1 MELTLLGTAAPDG
14 LPRPGCPCAGCAASV
29 GAHVRAA
36 TAVLV
41 DGALLLDA
49 TPGAAAGAARAGHAP
64 SGIRY
69 VLPARPEE
77 GGQADVPLPGLPPAG
92 RLPVGQELATAS
104 GHRVRAVPVDVPGT
118 GYAVTGPDGTR
129 ALYLPPGAAPA
140 DPAAAGP
147 GGTEGADRTD
157 PVAQRPYEVVLADV
171 LGRPEA
177 LARLRAAGAIGPG
190 TDVIAVHL
198 DHDDPLGA
206 ELARRCTASG
216 ARAVPDG
223 TTVLTGR
230 PVPPPAVPRR
240 TLVVGGTRS
249 GKSLQAERRLETFP
263 EVVYAATGGS
273 RDGDHEWAHRV
284 QLHRERRPARWRTV
298 ETSELLPL
306 LAEEGPPLLVDCLAA
321 WLADAMERTDAGDE
335 TAWLGGGQQKLRARS
350 AELAAGVRTARR
362 RVVLVS
368 SEAGSGARPC
378 TARERRYRDEL
389 GWLNAAVGGACE
401 EVLLVVA
408 GQVLALK
415 G

>member
-1 MELTLLGTAAPDG
+1 MELTLLGTAAPEG

-29 GAHVRAA
+29 GAHARAA

-41 DGALLLDA
+41 DGVLLLDA
-49 TPGAAAGAARAGHAP
+49 TPGAGAGAARAGHAP

-69 VLPARPEE
+69 VLPARPEK
-77 GGQADVPLPGLPPAG
+77 GGPAGAPVPGLPPAG
-92 RLPVGQELATAS
+92 RLPAGQQLAAAS
-104 GHRVRAVPVDVPGT
+104 GHRVRAVSVDVPGT

-129 ALYLPPGAAPA
+129 ALYLPPGAAPT
-140 DPAAAGP
+140 
-147 GGTEGADRTD
+147 GGEGADR
-157 PVAQRPYEVVLADV
+157 AAERPYEVVFADV

-177 LARLRAAGAIGPG
+177 LARLRASGAVGPG

-206 ELARRCTASG
+206 ELARRCVAAG

-223 TTVLTGR
+223 TAVLTGR
-230 PVPPPAVPRR
+230 PVPAPTVPRR

-249 GKSLQAERRLETFP
+249 GKSLQAERRLEAHP
-263 EVVYAATGGS
+263 DVVYAATGGG
-273 RDGDHEWAHRV
+273 RDGNPDWVQRV
-284 QLHRERRPARWRTV
+284 QLHRERRPAHWRTV
-298 ETSELLPL
+298 ETRDLLPL
-306 LAEEGPPLLVDCLAA
+306 LAQDGPPLLVDCLAS
-321 WLADAMERTDAGDE
+321 WLADAMERIDAGDD
-335 TAWLGGGQQKLRARS
+335 TAWLGGGQQKLRAQS
-350 AELAAGVRTARR
+350 AELAAAVRATRR

-368 SEAGSGARPC
+368 SEVGSGVEPG
-378 TARERRYRDEL
+378 TVWQRRYRDEL
-389 GWLNAAVGGACE
+389 GWLNAAVGGTCE